1 MSEQSVT
8 WAAQMLESMNEEAS
22 KDGSSMSKLGC
33 WITIGDGE
41 NCGDG
46 DDNHRGGRDVDGDFE
61 RDVDL
66 MKFEFSFESLWMNE
80 SSPTV
85 QRCNHGTSLSQKYSE
100 SATLVCMAKSNIYM

>member
-22 KDGSSMSKLGC
+22 KDGSSMSKLGW

-46 DDNHRGGRDVDGDFE
+46 DNHRGVRDVDDDFDG
-61 RDVDL
+61 DVDL
-66 MKFEFSFESLWMNE
+66 MKFEFSVESLMNE
-80 SSPTV
+80 WKQSNCTEMQPWNFSF
-85 QRCNHGTSLSQKYSE
+85 SE
-100 SATLVCMAKSNIYM
+100 ILRIRHFGMYGYI

>member
-22 KDGSSMSKLGC
+22 KDGSSMSKLGW
-33 WITIGDGE
+33 WIAIGDGE

-46 DDNHRGGRDVDGDFE
+46 DDNHRGGRDVDDDFDG
-61 RDVDL
+61 DVDL

-85 QRCNHGTSLSQKYSE
+85 QRCNHETSLSQKYSE
-100 SATLVCMAKSNIYM
+100 SATLVCMATSNIHM